1 MLFSILKIKNVT
13 SADKLTFGT
22 LLEADL
28 LGKANELRELE
39 ARSRGEMN
47 IRVAID
53 DLEAWSITRE
63 F

>member
-13 SADKLTFGT
+13 SADRLTFGQ

-28 LGKANELRELE
+28 LGRANELRELE

-47 IRVAID
+47 IRVAMD
-53 DLEAWSITRE
+53 DL
-63 F
+63 

>member
-13 SADKLTFGT
+13 SVDRLIFGQ

-28 LGKANELRELE
+28 LGRANELRELE

-47 IRVAID
+47 IRVAMD

>member
-1 MLFSILKIKNVT
+1 MLFSILKIKHIN
-13 SADKLTFGT
+13 SADKLTFG
-22 LLEADL
+22 DL
-28 LGKANELRELE
+28 LASDLSSKANEIRELE

-47 IRVAID
+47 IRVALD